1 MIVKCDRCDTEYDDA
16 ERDTGCPH
24 RRFLSVENQARK
36 DAAIAL
42 IVAEKP
48 VCFAHQPD
56 GPSYRVQS
64 VNFIGMVMIENMP
77 GEFSPHLFVE
87 AKS

>member
-1 MIVKCDRCDTEYDDA
+1 MIIRCDACDLVYDDA

-24 RRFLSVENQARK
+24 GRFLSVEDQARK

-42 IVAEKP
+42 IVAGNR

-56 GPSYRVQS
+56 GPAHRILA
-64 VNFIGMVMIENMP
+64 VNFIGMITLDDMV
-77 GEFSPHLFVE
+77 GEFAPHIFVK
-87 AKS
+87 AK

>member
-1 MIVKCDRCDTEYDDA
+1 MIIRCEVCDDEYDDA

-24 RRFLSVENQARK
+24 KRFLSVEDQTRK

-42 IVAEKP
+42 IVAGKP

-56 GPSYRVQS
+56 GPTHRVQS
-64 VNFIGMVMIENMP
+64 VNFIGMVTLDDMT
-77 GEFSPHLFVE
+77 GEFAPHLFVE
-87 AKS
+87 AKP